1 MELMDTSVVSAIIVA
16 GMSLIGTLAGSWM
29 GVRQSNKLVN
39 WRIDEL
45 EKKVMKHNNLVE
57 RTAIVERDL
66 QSAHERI
73 DEIRA
78 DLHHLMEVE
87 K

>member
-1 MELMDTSVVSAIIVA
+1 MELMDTGVISAIIVA
-16 GMSLIGTLAGSWM
+16 SLSLIGTLAGSWM

-66 QSAHERI
+66 QTVHERL
-73 DEIRA
+73 DEIRS
-78 DLHHLMEVE
+78 DLHHLMEE